1 MRYRMIQATVLLTA
15 LAMTGLFIRSSAQ
28 SQPQSSQ
35 SSPQSSQSSSQN
47 NDQQTLDG
55 CLVREEHAIYLMP
68 ASGDKTRLSSGG
80 QDLSSHM
87 GEEVKLSGNQS
98 GSQSSS
104 PNSASSASAGG
115 SSAGASDDNQFVVT
129 KVDVVA
135 HTCPTDI
142 QGRIDQDKKKSR

>member
-1 MRYRMIQATVLLTA
+1 MIQATVLLTA
-15 LAMTGLFIRSSAQ
+15 LAVAGLFNRSSAQ

-35 SSPQSSQSSSQN
+35 SSPQTSQSSSQN

-68 ASGDKTRLSSGG
+68 ANGDKTRVSAGG
-80 QDLSSHM
+80 QDLNSHM
-87 GEEVKLSGNQS
+87 GEEVKLSGKQG

-104 PNSASSASAGG
+104 PNSSSSASA
-115 SSAGASDDNQFVVT
+115 ASNDNQFVVT

-142 QGRIDQDKKKSR
+142 QSRIDQDKKKSK